1 MKKKMIGMMMSVMM
15 GAMLLTGCQSGAE
28 GATKTK
34 DSNISVVSRED
45 GSGTRSA
52 FVELLGIEEDGVD
65 NTTVEAN
72 ITNSTAVMLS
82 TVAGNPS
89 AIGYV
94 SLGSLDDS
102 VKAVSVDGSEATA
115 ENVANGNYSVARP
128 FNIAVKGNLSEAADD
143 FIQFILST
151 EGQQVVEANGYIK
164 ISEDVAYESQGLS
177 GKVSISGSS
186 SVTPVMEKLKEA
198 YMLLNPQVTIEI
210 QESDSSTGMSDVAEG
225 ISDIGMAS
233 RALKDSEAA
242 NGLQAT
248 EIAKDGIAVVV
259 NKENEISN
267 LTASQIKD
275 IFTGEI
281 TTWAEIEG

>member
-15 GAMLLTGCQSGAE
+15 GAMLLTGCQSGAK
-28 GATKTK
+28 GTTQ

-102 VKAVSVDGSEATA
+102 VKAVSVDGAEATA
-115 ENVANGNYSVARP
+115 ENVDNGNYSVARP
-128 FNIAVKGNLSEAADD
+128 FNIAVKDNLSEAGND

-151 EGQQVVEANGYIK
+151 EGQQVVEDNGYIK
-164 ISEDVAYESQGLS
+164 VSQDVAYESQGLS

-198 YMLLNPQVTIEI
+198 YTVLNPQVTIEI

-233 RALKDSEAA
+233 RALKDSEIE

-259 NKENEISN
+259 NKENETSN
-267 LTASQIKD
+267 LTAAQIKD

>member
-15 GAMLLTGCQSGAE
+15 GAMLLTGCGAGAE
-28 GATKTK
+28 GATK

-52 FVELLGIEEDGVD
+52 FVELLGIEKDGVD

-82 TVAGNPS
+82 TVAGNPA

-102 VKAVSVDGSEATA
+102 VKALSVDGSEATA
-115 ENVANGNYSVARP
+115 ENVANGDYSVARP
-128 FNIAVKGNLSEAADD
+128 FNIAVKDNLSEAAND
-143 FIQFILST
+143 FIQFILSA
-151 EGQQVVEANGYIK
+151 EGQRVVEDNGYIK
-164 ISEDVAYESQGLS
+164 ISQDVAYESQGLS

-198 YMLLNPQVTIEI
+198 YMAINPQVSIEI

-225 ISDIGMAS
+225 ISDIGMVS
-233 RALKDSEAA
+233 RALKDSEIE
-242 NGLQAT
+242 NGLIAT

-259 NKENEISN
+259 NKENETDN
-267 LTASQIKD
+267 LTSSQIKD
-275 IFTGEI
+275 IFAGEI
-281 TTWAEIEG
+281 TKWAEIEG